1 MRKIKLIW
9 DFRYPDPEHFAVHHA
24 KHLSEFMEKKNYP
37 FKITGSEAINPYHF
51 TAYLVV
57 NEEDMI
63 EFRDILKPHRAVVYQ
78 ENSSE
83 EK

>member
-1 MRKIKLIW
+1 
-9 DFRYPDPEHFAVHHA
+9 
-24 KHLSEFMEKKNYP
+24 MEKKNYP
-37 FKITGSEAINPYHF
+37 FNITGSEAINPDHF